1 MENNGAVSV
10 SGFLAIPS
18 VNNANLDLSSRIFVD
33 VKGRF
38 RVEMDLIL
46 DARYEAGTMPTM
58 RIMEN
63 NCVVSVVGF

>member
-10 SGFLAIPS
+10 SGFLAIPP

-33 VKGRF
+33 VKCRF
-38 RVEMDLIL
+38 RVEMYLIL

-58 RIMEN
+58 RMEN

>member
-1 MENNGAVSV
+1 M
-10 SGFLAIPS
+10 PP
-18 VNNANLDLSSRIFVD
+18 VNMVNLDISSRIFDD
-33 VKGRF
+33 VRSRY

-58 RIMEN
+58 RMEN

>member
-1 MENNGAVSV
+1 MENNGAVSD

-18 VNNANLDLSSRIFVD
+18 VNIANLDLSSRLFVD

-38 RVEMDLIL
+38 RVEMYLIL
-46 DARYEAGTMPTM
+46 DARYEAGTMPTIRM
-58 RIMEN
+58 KN